1 MAVLIAAE
9 HVGIGCA
16 GWVYR
21 AILGEISDVLAE
33 RGHTA
38 LAAWLSD
45 ENASV
50 QLYNCLDA
58 RDLTPAN
65 QEAFLAAL
73 VAAQERSDARGAAGW
88 RDPAYWAG
96 YAKLFASLASQAKQS
111 AHGQLP
117 SAWPNLA
124 AFPEQAPSRR
134 SGPGWP
140 GQEAN

>member
-1 MAVLIAAE
+1 MGVLIAAE

-21 AILGEISDVLAE
+21 AILSEISGVLTE
-33 RGHTA
+33 RGQ
-38 LAAWLSD
+38 D
-45 ENASV
+45 ASV
-50 QLYNCLDA
+50 QLYNSLDA
-58 RDLTPAN
+58 RDLTLAN

-73 VAAQERSDARGAAGW
+73 VAAQERSEVKGAAGW

-96 YAKLFASLASQAKQS
+96 YAKLFASLALQAKQS
-111 AHGQLP
+111 ARGHAP
-117 SAWPNLA
+117 DSWPNLV
-124 AFPEQAPSRR
+124 AFPERDPTRR

>member
-1 MAVLIAAE
+1 MGVLIAAE
-9 HVGIGCA
+9 RVGVGCA

-21 AILGEISDVLAE
+21 AILSDISGVLAE

-58 RDLTPAN
+58 RNLTPAN

-73 VAAQERSDARGAAGW
+73 VAAQERSEERGAVGW

-96 YAKLFASLASQAKQS
+96 YARLFASLASQAKQS
-111 AHGQLP
+111 ARGQAP
-117 SAWPNLA
+117 NSWPNLA
-124 AFPEQAPSRR
+124 AFPEHDPSQR

-140 GQEAN
+140 GQEEN

>member
-1 MAVLIAAE
+1 MGVLIAAE

-21 AILGEISDVLAE
+21 AILSEISGVLTE

-45 ENASV
+45 EDASV
-50 QLYNCLDA
+50 QLYNSLDA
-58 RDLTPAN
+58 RDLTLAN

-73 VAAQERSDARGAAGW
+73 VAAQERSEVKGAAGW

-96 YAKLFASLASQAKQS
+96 YAKLFASLALQAKQS
-111 AHGQLP
+111 ARGHAP
-117 SAWPNLA
+117 DSWPNLV
-124 AFPEQAPSRR
+124 AFPERDPTRR